1 MWDQKQNC
9 LSFGKKRLINCL
21 LDEGISH
28 FVDGFDSFCT
38 YLSSIVDLI
47 DNTRNT
53 HCC

>member
-9 LSFGKKRLINCL
+9 LSLGKKRLIICL

-28 FVDGFDSFCT
+28 FVGGFDSFGTC
-38 YLSSIVDLI
+38 LSSIVDLI
-47 DNTRNT
+47 DNIRNT